1 MAKEVRF
8 GLLGRNISYS
18 FSKNY
23 FTQKFSKLNL
33 QNHSYVNFDIQTID
47 DFPLIINDHIE
58 NLKGI
63 NVTIPYKQ
71 EIFKYLDEVDADA
84 EKIGA
89 VNTIKIFDKFKLKGF
104 NTDVYGFENSLKPL
118 LKNYMKDALILG
130 TGGASKA
137 VAFVLDKLQ
146 ISYNFVS
153 RSAQNEQTISYKE
166 IDNNLIKK
174 CKLIINCTPLGTFPK
189 VESLPDLPYH
199 LLGQEHLL
207 YDLIYN
213 PAITAFL
220 QKGKDVGASIKNG
233 EDMLKL
239 QADKSWELWNT

>member
-1 MAKEVRF
+1 MNF

-33 QNHSYVNFDIQTID
+33 KNHSYMNFDIQTID
-47 DFPLIINDHIE
+47 DFPSILNDQIE

-71 EIFKYLDEVDADA
+71 EIFRYLDEVDTDA
-84 EKIGA
+84 KKIGA
-89 VNTIKIFDKFKLKGF
+89 VNTIKILDDFKLKGF

-118 LKNYMKDALILG
+118 LKNYMQDALILG

-153 RSAQNEQTISYKE
+153 RNPQNKQTISYKY
-166 IDNNLIKK
+166 IDNNLINK

-189 VESLPDLPYH
+189 VENLPDLPYH
-199 LLGQEHLL
+199 LLSQEHLL

-213 PAITAFL
+213 PAITSFL
-220 QKGKDVGASIKNG
+220 QKGKNIGAMIKNG

-239 QADKSWELWNT
+239 QAERSWEIWNT

>member
-1 MAKEVRF
+1 MIEEVKF
-8 GLLGRNISYS
+8 GLLGKNISYS

-23 FTQKFSKLNL
+23 FTEKFIKLNL
-33 QNHSYVNFDIQTID
+33 RNHSYLNFDIPTID
-47 DFPLIINDHIE
+47 DFPVILNDHIQ

-71 EIFKYLDEVDADA
+71 EIFRYLDEVDVDA
-84 EKIGA
+84 KKIGA
-89 VNTIKIFDKFKLKGF
+89 VNTIKILDDFKLKGF

-118 LKNYMKDALILG
+118 LKNDMQNALILG

-137 VAFVLDKLQ
+137 VAFVLNKLQ

-153 RSAQNEQTISYKE
+153 RDPQNQQTIAYKD
-166 IDNNLIKK
+166 IDNNLINT

-189 VESLPDLPYH
+189 VENLPDLPYH
-199 LLGQEHLL
+199 LLSQEHLL

-213 PAITAFL
+213 PAITSFL
-220 QKGKDVGASIKNG
+220 QKGKNFGAMIKNG

-239 QADKSWELWNT
+239 QAERSWEIWNT